1 MLAQQLVNGLFLGAV
16 YALFAVGY
24 TLVFGV
30 LDILNLAHAAIFMIA
45 AFAAYSL
52 VAAGL
57 PIAVGVRRR
66 RAARGRGRHPA
77 RPGRVRTAAPPQ
89 RRNARAADLID
100 RGRDHHRRDRAR
112 DLRHRRAAL
121 RSGRDRRAADSP
133 RRGNLHRS
141 RGHHLRHRDRLDA
154 RAELRAA
161 RTTLG
166 RSIRAV
172 SQDRIAA
179 ALLGVDIER
188 TIAATFFIASALGGA
203 AGILTGLEYNS
214 VSIDMATSIELKGL
228 AVIILGG
235 MGSITGA
242 VIGGF
247 VIGAVETLAIA
258 FGLSAWRDA
267 LTFGVMFVILVARPA
282 GIFGARALAQRMTF
296 VVEFYAHHSRLL
308 DQIGIN
314 ALLALSLSVSLQA
327 GPTGARAGRP
337 GRHRRLRLSDRE
349 HAIPL
354 AAGGEHR
361 AGRRVFDA
369 RRGTARLPGAQAARH
384 LSRHRDHR
392 LRRDRARHRQQPQD
406 HGRRRGL
413 ERHPQRREYG
423 G

>member
-1 MLAQQLVNGLFLGAV
+1 LLAQQLVNGLFLGAV

-57 PIAVGVRRR
+57 PIAVGFGGGVLLAGVVGILLDRI
-66 RAARGRGRHPA
+66 AF
-77 RPGRVRTAAPPQ
+77 APLR
-89 RRNARAADLID
+89 RRNAGTLVPLISSIGAAIIIGAIARGIYGID
-100 RGRDHHRRDRAR
+100 E
-112 DLRHRRAAL
+112 RHFVPGGIDAPPIHLGAITFTAVEAVIFGTAIVLMLAL
-121 RSGRDRRAADSP
+121 SYV
-133 RRGNLHRS
+133 
-141 RGHHLRHRDRLDA
+141 
-154 RAELRAA
+154 LRA
-161 RTTLG
+161 TTLG

-172 SQDRIAA
+172 SADRIAA

-247 VIGAVETLAIA
+247 VIGAVETLAVA
-258 FGLSAWRDA
+258 FGLSEWRDA

-282 GIFGARALAQRMTF
+282 GIFGARALR
-296 VVEFYAHHSRLL
+296 
-308 DQIGIN
+308 N
-314 ALLALSLSVSLQA
+314 A
-327 GPTGARAGRP
+327 
-337 GRHRRLRLSDRE
+337 
-349 HAIPL
+349 
-354 AAGGEHR
+354 
-361 AGRRVFDA
+361 
-369 RRGTARLPGAQAARH
+369 
-384 LSRHRDHR
+384 
-392 LRRDRARHRQQPQD
+392 
-406 HGRRRGL
+406 
-413 ERHPQRREYG
+413 
-423 G
+423 